1 MTKNYLNIN
10 ELDSAIKKAEKDLAS
25 MKTKKMAAEVI
36 AAQEKVIFDLMEQ
49 KEKFGKVELS
59 KVKLTFAIVN
69 DETMEVTEH
78 DYRVA
83 FVKNNRPID
92 HKKVDGFIPI
102 IAKGKYEKAF
112 PIIAVPAGKAAR
124 V

>member
-1 MTKNYLNIN
+1 M
-10 ELDSAIKKAEKDLAS
+10 EPAIKKAEKDLVS

-36 AAQEKVIFDLMEQ
+36 AAQEKVILDMKEQ
-49 KEKFGKVELS
+49 LEQFEKVELS

-92 HKKVDGFIPI
+92 HKKVDGFTTSSVVHLLSHLINNTMI
-102 IAKGKYEKAF
+102 LILE
-112 PIIAVPAGKAAR
+112 
-124 V
+124 